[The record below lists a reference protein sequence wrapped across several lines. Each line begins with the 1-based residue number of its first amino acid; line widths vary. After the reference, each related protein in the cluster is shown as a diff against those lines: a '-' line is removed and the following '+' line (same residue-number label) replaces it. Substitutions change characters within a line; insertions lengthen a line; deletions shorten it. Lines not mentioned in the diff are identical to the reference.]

1 MTNQQ
6 NGSSVASVQT
16 VALLGSYVPRQCG
29 IATFTKDLRDSI
41 AAEIGQ
47 RETTV
52 LAMDDI
58 AGGYHYP
65 PEVRLQIPQQKQ
77 GEYVTAADLLN
88 INQIDLVL
96 VQHEFGIFGGRDGGH
111 VLDLIRN
118 LRMPAIATLHTVLTD
133 PSPGQRGVM
142 KELARQCDRLV
153 VMSHFAEKILAET
166 YAIAPQKIAFI
177 PHGIPD
183 VPFVEPQIFRDQ
195 FGLEG
200 RRVLLT
206 FGLLGPGKGIE
217 VALKAM
223 SAIVKMHPDVIYIV
237 LGATH
242 PHVLRSEGNAYR
254 NSLERMVE
262 QLGLRD
268 NVIFHNRYVT
278 MEELI
283 RYISLADIYVTPYPN
298 KQQITSG
305 TMAYAVGAGKAVVST
320 PHWYAEEMLADSRG
334 RLFPFG
340 DSAALADTVN
350 DLLDHEDERSAM
362 RQRAYHHG
370 RPMIWKEVARSYLKL
385 AQDSLRERQR
395 GRRAVPSARF
405 DAVEVLATPDLNL
418 CHLKR
423 MTDSTGI
430 LQHAVYA
437 VPDRHHGYCAD
448 DNARALIAAMMCHDL
463 TGDESVLGLADNY
476 LAFLHFAFDHGR
488 KRFRNFLSYD
498 RRWLEDQGSEDSHG
512 RCIWALGTIVQLSHG
527 EGVVALSTRLIHEAM
542 ESVEHFTS
550 PRAWAF
556 TLIGLDR
563 YLNRFTG
570 DTRARRVRGELAQR
584 VFSLFKGTAGRD
596 WPWCED
602 TVTYDNAKLPH
613 ALILSG
619 HHMADR
625 AMLDCGLHS
634 LEWLVQ
640 LQTNELGRIS
650 LIGNNGWLT
659 RSGTRARFDQ
669 QPIEAM
675 AMVEACA
682 DAYRVTRAEIW
693 SDRARQFVE
702 WFLGNNDG
710 QTVIYDPQTG
720 GCRDGLLSAG
730 PNLNQGAES
739 TLAWLISLLT
749 LMDLNRSRTAVD
761 EHSANGTTQSVG
773 AKLEIVAN

>member
-1 MTNQQ
+1 MPHGPH
-6 NGSSVASVQT
+6 GSSGAPVQT

-41 AAEIGQ
+41 ADAIGQ

-96 VQHEFGIFGGRDGGH
+96 VQHEYGIFGGRDGGH

-118 LRMPAIATLHTVLTD
+118 LRMPAIATLHTVLSE
-133 PSPGQRGVM
+133 PSTGQRAVM
-142 KELARQCDRLV
+142 KELARHCDRLV
-153 VMSHFAEKILAET
+153 VMSHFAEKILQET
-166 YAIAPQKIAFI
+166 YSITPQKIAFI

-183 VPFVEPQIFRDQ
+183 VPFVEPTVFRDQ

-200 RRVLLT
+200 RRVLFT

-223 SAIVKMHPDVIYIV
+223 PAIVKAHPDVIYVV

-268 NVIFHNRYVT
+268 HVMFHNRYVT
-278 MEELI
+278 MDELI
-283 RYISLADIYVTPYPN
+283 RYISLADIYITPYPN

-305 TMAYAVGAGKAVVST
+305 TMAYALGAGKAVVST
-320 PHWYAEEMLADSRG
+320 PHWYAEEMLAEGRG

-340 DSAALADTVN
+340 DSAALATTVI
-350 DLLDHEDERSAM
+350 DLLNDEQQRTIM
-362 RQRAYHHG
+362 RKRAYAHG
-370 RPMIWKEVARSYLKL
+370 RPMIWKEVARSYLNL
-385 AQDSLRERQR
+385 AQESLRERQR
-395 GRRAVPSARF
+395 GRRGLPAARF
-405 DAVEVLATPDLNL
+405 EAVEVLATPDLNL
-418 CHLKR
+418 AHLRR
-423 MTDSTGI
+423 MTDDTGI

-448 DNARALIAAMMCHDL
+448 DNARALIAAMMCHDV
-463 TGDESVLGLADNY
+463 TGDPAVLDLADNY

-498 RRWLEDQGSEDSHG
+498 RRWLEEQGSEDCHG
-512 RCIWALGTIVQLSHG
+512 RCVWALGTIIQLSVG
-527 EGVVALSTRLIHEAM
+527 EGATALSTRLIHDAM
-542 ESVEHFTS
+542 EHLEQFTS

-556 TLIGLDR
+556 ALIGVDR
-563 YLNRFTG
+563 YLNRFAG
-570 DTRARRVRGELAQR
+570 DTKARRVRGEVAQR
-584 VFSLFKGTAGRD
+584 LFERFSGNMTPE

-602 TVTYDNAKLPH
+602 VVTYDNAKLPH

-619 HHMADR
+619 HQMANE
-625 AMLDCGLHS
+625 AMLNCGLRA
-634 LEWLVQ
+634 LEWLVA
-640 LQTNELGRIS
+640 LQITDAGRIS

-659 RSGTRARFDQ
+659 RSGVRARFDQ

-682 DAYRVTRAEIW
+682 DAFRVTGDEAW
-693 SDRARQFVE
+693 SDRARQFVD
-702 WFLGNNDG
+702 WFLGSNDS

-749 LMDLNRSRTAVD
+749 LMDLNRSRTAD
-761 EHSANGTTQSVG
+761 PDSPPAKASVMSERPLTAVVG
-773 AKLEIVAN
+773 